1 MSGVNH
7 SLSYFTMKCCVLCFQ
22 AIEYEVGDIV
32 EVLPSQSPIAIDTF
46 IQRCNLNPESFI
58 TVCSSFLSQFIV
70 GYPTLYIVCHYAWID
85 INIV

>member
-1 MSGVNH
+1 
-7 SLSYFTMKCCVLCFQ
+7 MKCCVLCFQ

-58 TVCSSFLSQFIV
+58 TVCSSFLS
-70 GYPTLYIVCHYAWID
+70 
-85 INIV
+85 